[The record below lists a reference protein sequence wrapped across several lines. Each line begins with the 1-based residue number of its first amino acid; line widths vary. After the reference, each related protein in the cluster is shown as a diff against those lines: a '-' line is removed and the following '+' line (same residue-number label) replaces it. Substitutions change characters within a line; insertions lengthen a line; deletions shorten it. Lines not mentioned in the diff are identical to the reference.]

1 MKRKANKKKVGLN
14 KGGITRVEIRKKSC
28 LVAESATKLKMS
40 PKNGLQTIG
49 VASGNYASNT
59 ATPPPSITH
68 IVAVGKKPLISKL

>member
-40 PKNGLQTIG
+40 PKNGLQTIKI
-49 VASGNYASNT
+49 YK
-59 ATPPPSITH
+59 SIVSH
-68 IVAVGKKPLISKL
+68 YC